1 MWILYVA
8 IVLLFLLVFTGAYT
22 FVYACARRK
31 ELPWLVEA
39 DIKKTSYGKY
49 YKHIMFSHN
58 WLKNHNAQDVFTTS
72 NDGLKLHA
80 YWVPAEKAK
89 GTVLFAH
96 GYRSTYLVDFG
107 LAMEYYHNRG
117 LNLLIPDQRTHG
129 QSEGRF
135 ITFGVKESED
145 MRQWAKYHNAHLCRC
160 PIMLSGMSMGASTM
174 LFLADQDV
182 PDNVK
187 GIIADCG
194 FTSPHAILSVVFR
207 KVTHIPACI
216 CLWMTDICARI
227 VAHFG
232 LKEKDTRIV
241 LQNSK
246 LPVLIVHGTKDNFVP
261 CEMSKQA
268 YEKCAEPKKL
278 LLVEGADH
286 GLSFIVDREN
296 YEKAIVAFF
305 DQCGIKI

>member
-8 IVLLFLLVFTGAYT
+8 IFLLFLLVFTGAYT

-145 MRQWAKYHNAHLCRC
+145 MRQWVKYHNAHLCRC

-182 PDNVK
+182 PDN
-187 GIIADCG
+187 DE
-194 FTSPHAILSVVFR
+194 TS
-207 KVTHIPACI
+207 
-216 CLWMTDICARI
+216 
-227 VAHFG
+227 
-232 LKEKDTRIV
+232 
-241 LQNSK
+241 N
-246 LPVLIVHGTKDNFVP
+246 
-261 CEMSKQA
+261 
-268 YEKCAEPKKL
+268 
-278 LLVEGADH
+278 
-286 GLSFIVDREN
+286 
-296 YEKAIVAFF
+296 
-305 DQCGIKI
+305 

>member
-1 MWILYVA
+1 MFFLYVA
-8 IVLLFLLVFTGAYT
+8 ILLLFLLVFIGGYT
-22 FVYACARRK
+22 FVYACVRRK
-31 ELPWLVEA
+31 ELPWLIEE
-39 DIKKTSYGKY
+39 DIKKTAYGKY

-58 WLKNHNAQDVFTTS
+58 WLVAHHSQDVYTTS

-80 YWVPAEKAK
+80 NWIPAENPR

-117 LNLLIPDQRTHG
+117 LNLLIPDQRAHG
-129 QSEGRF
+129 KSEGRY
-135 ITFGVKESED
+135 ITFGVKESDD
-145 MRQWAKYHNAHLCRC
+145 MLQWVQFHNERLSQC

-174 LFLADQDV
+174 LFLADQDL

-194 FTSPHAILSVVFR
+194 FTSPYEILSAIFR
-207 KVTHIPACI
+207 KVTHIPGTI
-216 CLWMTDICARI
+216 FLFVTDLWARI
-227 VAHFG
+227 FARFG
-232 LKEKDTRIV
+232 LKEKDTRRV
-241 LQNSK
+241 LKNSK
-246 LPVLIVHGTKDNFVP
+246 CPVMIVHGTDDHFVP
-261 CEMSKQA
+261 CEMSKQG

-286 GLSFIVDREN
+286 GLSFIVDRET
-296 YEKAIVAFF
+296 YEKAIVEFF
-305 DQCGIKI
+305 ERCGIKI